1 MGIGPKY
8 WDQKCIFAIK
18 KHNNDVENYEAS
30 KAYVANFR
38 EVKKKMPKN
47 SILYYITH
55 THHIYIYN
63 II

>member
-18 KHNNDVENYEAS
+18 KHNNDVENCEAS

-38 EVKKKMPKN
+38 EVKKKCQR
-47 SILYYITH
+47 I
-55 THHIYIYN
+55 
-63 II
+63 